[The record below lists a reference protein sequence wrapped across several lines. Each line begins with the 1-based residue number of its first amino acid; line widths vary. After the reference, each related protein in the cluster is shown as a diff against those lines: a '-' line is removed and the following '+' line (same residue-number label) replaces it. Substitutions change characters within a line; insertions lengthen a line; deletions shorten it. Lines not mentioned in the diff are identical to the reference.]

1 MGMNMELWEEEEL
14 RRKHVRSPSE
24 IGILYVFESNC
35 LAMLE
40 NSVES
45 DSLDKKTVIVMV
57 GLPVFFVTV
66 YSLNRQQ
73 ERVIFQRCY
82 IDI

>member
-1 MGMNMELWEEEEL
+1 MNMELWEEEEL

-24 IGILYVFESNC
+24 IGILCVFESNC

-40 NSVES
+40 NSMES

-82 IDI
+82 IVI